1 MKIKNVAIIT
11 DSPKVYKNI
20 LDELKRRNVQVSEN
34 SEVKIVIDSVKE
46 RSDILKYVGR
56 IIAISRGKQEF
67 NELLIGIDTNS
78 PYLTIVAI
86 IDGELIEY
94 RRSYGLQPLINAI
107 SEILITYPAKRK
119 IIGVGIGNKYGEEI
133 YRVISAIYENVKSID
148 EKYTNAKSPFNQ
160 IKDKDIRAAYSIAL
174 RASS

>member
-1 MKIKNVAIIT
+1 MKIKNVSIIT

-20 LDELKRRNVQVSEN
+20 LDELKRRNIQISEN
-34 SEVKIVIDSVKE
+34 GEVKIVIDSVKE
-46 RSDILKYVGR
+46 RSDILRYVGR

-78 PYLTIVAI
+78 PYLTVVAL

-119 IIGVGIGNKYGEEI
+119 
-133 YRVISAIYENVKSID
+133 
-148 EKYTNAKSPFNQ
+148 
-160 IKDKDIRAAYSIAL
+160 
-174 RASS
+174 